1 MEAFTVTGKGLR
13 KTLGRG
19 LPGEIERRRWRGG
32 GELGEARE
40 KGHASAG

>member
-19 LPGEIERRRWRGG
+19 LESEIQEWETLEKPGR
-32 GELGEARE
+32 